1 MPSTRHPL
9 VQSSFQCLH
18 LQPNTAVCCFFG
30 SRFPDLVCTRMP
42 DPRCRISDLAQTG
55 CHYLHFHIWPA
66 SQPFPKLTKF
76 SIFTIYF
83 RSKVTFEK
91 WSTQKPIYSIAEELT
106 IILVSKFRTSQSYHW
121 WYQAKGDWFFKAK
134 YIWPLP
140 YLIVCCQIKSA
151 QRWT

>member
-1 MPSTRHPL
+1 MPPMVFQWFLILLPSLSMVFDGYGPLVKRCDGFDGSLWSTRHPL

-83 RSKVTFEK
+83 RSKVTFEN
-91 WSTQKPIYSIAEELT
+91 WSTQKPNLYAKNPPMIA
-106 IILVSKFRTSQSYHW
+106 RSQ
-121 WYQAKGDWFFKAK
+121 
-134 YIWPLP
+134 
-140 YLIVCCQIKSA
+140 
-151 QRWT
+151 